1 MEELSFDKLPKA
13 VARLRNEVSEI
24 KRILLQH
31 QEETP
36 EKDQLF
42 SVKEAATF
50 LEVSVPT
57 IYGYVQRKQIPVMK
71 KHKKLYFSKLE
82 LIGWIKTG
90 RKKTLVEIQEEVD
103 HSLATKKRRV

>member
-13 VARLRNEVSEI
+13 VAKLRNEVSEI
-24 KRILLQH
+24 KRILIQQ

-82 LIGWIKTG
+82 LINWIKTG
-90 RKKTLVEIQEEVD
+90 RKKTIAEILEEVD

>member
-13 VARLRNEVSEI
+13 VAKLSNEISEI
-24 KRILLQH
+24 KRILLQNK
-31 QEETP
+31 EETP

-50 LEVSVPT
+50 LEVSAPT

-82 LIGWIKTG
+82 LIDWIKTG
-90 RKKTLVEIQEEVD
+90 RKKTIEEIQKEVD
-103 HSLATKKRRV
+103 RSLATKKRRL

>member
-1 MEELSFDKLPKA
+1 MEELSFDKLPKV
-13 VARLRNEVSEI
+13 VAKLRNEVSEI

-31 QEETP
+31 QEEIP

-57 IYGYVQRKQIPVMK
+57 IYGYVQHKQIPVMK

-82 LIGWIKTG
+82 LIDWIKTG

-103 HSLATKKRRV
+103 QLLATKKRRV